1 MRVDNGRV
9 YKGDSTSYSDQLF
22 RIENGRIYKG
32 DSTSYSDQLMR
43 IEGPVT
49 LPELVA
55 ILYAY
60 KYL

>member
-1 MRVDNGRV
+1 MAKV

-43 IEGPVT
+43 IEGSLT
-49 LPELVA
+49 LPELAA

-60 KYL
+60 NHMR

>member
-1 MRVDNGRV
+1 MAKV

-43 IEGPVT
+43 IEGLVT
-49 LPELVA
+49 LAELAA

-60 KYL
+60 NYLW